1 MTRAYTHHLRMTH
14 RDTQEMWNRECH
26 EDALPEMQV
35 VPFDH
40 APPLKVIR
48 SIDRAEILLSAF
60 IFVSAFVG
68 IGLSFAIG
76 N

>member
-40 APPLKVIR
+40 ATPLEVIR
-48 SIDRAEILLSAF
+48 SIDRSEMLWAAF
-60 IFVSAFVG
+60 IFLALGFVVG
-68 IGLSFAIG
+68 ALFAIG